1 MSISHYEF
9 RSAPATILIFKSSS
23 HLGVIVWDKNASLR
37 RIRPDGPVRLD
48 RAVRPPISCGK
59 SASGPDTLRV
69 IFSSS
74 DNRLGMQVKAE
85 AYLALVN
92 FVTGKRVAVLV
103 LPLIMLLLIQQ
114 ELSCRG
120 ESLRRRTI
128 AHAQSL
134 I

>member
-1 MSISHYEF
+1 
-9 RSAPATILIFKSSS
+9 
-23 HLGVIVWDKNASLR
+23 
-37 RIRPDGPVRLD
+37 
-48 RAVRPPISCGK
+48 
-59 SASGPDTLRV
+59 
-69 IFSSS
+69 
-74 DNRLGMQVKAE
+74 MQVKAE